1 MIGIDLGSKFVKICK
16 IVNTEK
22 KKKEYSIVS
31 AVVDISNLSGAEKT
45 DKFTAVLKKIGCLD
59 DSVYLAV
66 GGKDI
71 INRDILLKRNK
82 LIDIKDQVNNEVVNT
97 ISEDLGKTYSSFS
110 VIKNN
115 SDKEY
120 NIIFSAAPMEKVNAK
135 FSFINTIDALTVS
148 GVTLEDF
155 ALANAFVEF
164 GPNYKNSENIILIN
178 IGYAV
183 SNVIVM
189 NGKELVFIKDID
201 FGGQDITRDISNFY
215 SIPEKLSEEL
225 KRRDDLRQAINFNMK
240 NILKKDVATLIET
253 LFRTIEH
260 CITRQFIVSVDRI
273 VLTGGGAMTEGIDNF
288 IQDTLGIPTEKWN
301 PLDNNKFVGYVNK
314 PQGFYLPIALG
325 LALEKEKKAN
335 V

>member
-22 KKKEYSIVS
+22 KKREYSIVS
-31 AVVDISNLSGAEKT
+31 AVVDVSNYSGTEKT
-45 DKFTAVLKKIGCLD
+45 ERLTAVLKKLGCLD

-71 INRDILLKRNK
+71 INRDLVLKRNK
-82 LIDIKDQVNNEVVNT
+82 LISLKDQVNNEVVNT

-115 SDKEY
+115 SDKECS
-120 NIIFSAAPMEKVNAK
+120 IVFSAAPMEKVNAK
-135 FSFINTIDALTVS
+135 FSFINTIDALNVS
-148 GVTLEDF
+148 GITLEDF
-155 ALANAFVEF
+155 ALANAYVEF
-164 GPNYKNSENIILIN
+164 GPNYKNSENVILIN
-178 IGYAV
+178 IGYSV
-183 SNVIVM
+183 SNVIAM
-189 NGKELVFIKDID
+189 NGKELVFLKDVD

-225 KRRDDLRQAINFNMK
+225 KRREDLRQAINFNMK
-240 NILKKDVATLIET
+240 NVLKKNVAVLIET

-314 PQGFYLPIALG
+314 PQGFYLPVALG

>member
-135 FSFINTIDALTVS
+135 ISFINTIDALTVS

-178 IGYAV
+178 IGYTV